1 MLTFFSSPKTFKI
14 KAIVLITLSTQL
26 LTACTGMA
34 VSNKQPVTLVQG
46 PPITDIFTPFDMA
59 LSCLKGQLRNDVT
72 FSVGAILDQ
81 TGKDVVTNGGSG
93 KMVTQGAG
101 DMVQSALFQAG
112 VSLLNRRD
120 PRIIESEARWGIR
133 DARQIQSSDYYVTG
147 SINSLDFIPGGGF
160 DIQVGGVG
168 PSYSQTR
175 IIVGLDLA
183 LTDTR
188 TSKVV
193 ANVSLQKQIAAQD
206 YGVNAGR
213 FAGNTL
219 LNIQLGKGE
228 REATNFALRQ
238 MLNFAT
244 FDLLTQVIP
253 PATYESC
260 RAQIPKEFGSLNL
273 TRSSVALY
281 KYQQDK
287 LKTSNSTPLSSSHNL
302 SNNTASV
309 TAPSSG
315 RIDQKNNS
323 NKNMNQPSKD
333 TLPPRQKE
341 SELIQNPEGDSGP
354 SKEDIVKYISLQH
367 QKNVTSKPIETLKPI
382 AVQKPSSTSD
392 RDQKKDKQM
401 NVAGLNPDTT
411 ENYWMIQDPS

>member
-1 MLTFFSSPKTFKI
+1 MFIISSKNSTFKVKI
-14 KAIVLITLSTQL
+14 AVVMIATQL

-34 VSNKQPVTLVQG
+34 ISNKQPVTLVQG

-59 LSCLKGQLRNDVT
+59 LACLKGQVRNDVT

-112 VSLLNRRD
+112 VTLLNRRD

-133 DARQIQSSDYYVTG
+133 DARQIKSSDYYVTG

-160 DIQVGGVG
+160 DVQVGGVG

-183 LTDTR
+183 LTDTK

-206 YGVNAGR
+206 YGINAGR
-213 FAGNTL
+213 FAGHTL

-273 TRSSVALY
+273 TRGSVALY

-287 LKTSNSTPLSSSHNL
+287 LNA
-302 SNNTASV
+302 SNNATATADNVLAQNKASV
-309 TAPSSG
+309 PASTSLNE
-315 RIDQKNNS
+315 QKHSDNPKS
-323 NKNMNQPSKD
+323 INQPSKD

-341 SELIQNPEGDSGP
+341 SELIQNPDGDTGP

-367 QKNVTSKPIETLKPI
+367 SPSSVSKP
-382 AVQKPSSTSD
+382 VQNTKSASIKKQSTTSD
-392 RDQKKDKQM
+392 SDQKKDKPLT
-401 NVAGLNPDTT
+401 VEGLNPDTT
-411 ENYWMIQDPS
+411 ENYWMVQDPS